1 MPLQSTRL
9 QILYEDSHL
18 IALNKEPGTI
28 VIPGRGVSDSDTLV
42 RRLEDY
48 CGGKIFVV
56 HRLDR
61 ETSGVVLFARDA
73 STHREL
79 NLQFEKREINKV
91 YLAVAEGMMDGEG
104 VIDKPLYQFG
114 SGRMGVDSRG
124 KESLTCY
131 RVLCNLRNSTL
142 LEVRPQTGRKHQIRV
157 HLYSI
162 GHPVL
167 GDRLYG
173 YYRPVGGIPRLMLHA
188 YRITF
193 TLSGNRRTI
202 EAPPDQEWERI
213 ISQLG

>member
-1 MPLQSTRL
+1 
-9 QILYEDSHL
+9 
-18 IALNKEPGTI
+18 
-28 VIPGRGVSDSDTLV
+28 
-42 RRLEDY
+42 
-48 CGGKIFVV
+48 
-56 HRLDR
+56 
-61 ETSGVVLFARDA
+61 
-73 STHREL
+73 
-79 NLQFEKREINKV
+79 
-91 YLAVAEGMMDGEG
+91 
-104 VIDKPLYQFG
+104 
-114 SGRMGVDSRG
+114 MGVDSRG

-173 YYRPVGGIPRLMLHA
+173 YCRPVGGITRLMLHA

-213 ISQLG
+213 ISRLG

>member
-79 NLQFEKREINKV
+79 NLQFEKREITKV
-91 YLAVAEGMMDGEG
+91 YLAVAEGGMDGEG
-104 VIDKPLYQFG
+104 
-114 SGRMGVDSRG
+114 
-124 KESLTCY
+124 
-131 RVLCNLRNSTL
+131 
-142 LEVRPQTGRKHQIRV
+142 
-157 HLYSI
+157 
-162 GHPVL
+162 
-167 GDRLYG
+167 
-173 YYRPVGGIPRLMLHA
+173 
-188 YRITF
+188 
-193 TLSGNRRTI
+193 
-202 EAPPDQEWERI
+202 
-213 ISQLG
+213 